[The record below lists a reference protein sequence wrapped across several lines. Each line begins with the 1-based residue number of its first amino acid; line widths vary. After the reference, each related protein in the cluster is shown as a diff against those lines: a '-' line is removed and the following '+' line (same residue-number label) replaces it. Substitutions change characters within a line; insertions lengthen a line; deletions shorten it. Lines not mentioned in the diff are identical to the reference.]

1 MEFDLI
7 TLRIHVYRHGS
18 SSLNGSLFWCRKK
31 DEGQPLDSY
40 EPLRQGERRRRC
52 DLQESIAPHRAA
64 GKKTYQRILMVF
76 LVNSRH
82 NESAVPPPEFLL
94 STPTLNIKISR
105 ISSLFSSLCRFLS
118 TLCED
123 PRDTLSSF
131 LSSLAVSSHVS
142 LMITIFFGL
151 NCPPTGTNSKS
162 D

>member
-105 ISSLFSSLCRFLS
+105 ISSLFSFLHS
-118 TLCED
+118 VAFFQPSVKIPETLC
-123 PRDTLSSF
+123 PLFSLPSQSPVTCLS
-131 LSSLAVSSHVS
+131 
-142 LMITIFFGL
+142 
-151 NCPPTGTNSKS
+151 
-162 D
+162 

>member
-1 MEFDLI
+1 MFTVMGHRHSME
-7 TLRIHVYRHGS
+7 VY
-18 SSLNGSLFWCRKK
+18 FWCCKRMKGSHLIVTNHSGRERDGDAVISRKASRLI
-31 DEGQPLDSY
+31 E
-40 EPLRQGERRRRC
+40 
-52 DLQESIAPHRAA
+52 LQE
-64 GKKTYQRILMVF
+64 KKSYQQILMVF

-142 LMITIFFGL
+142 LMITVL
-151 NCPPTGTNSKS
+151 LV
-162 D
+162 